1 MNYKIEGNINFYGEL
16 QNKIDNDKDNDK
28 DDNSVCL
35 ITNTK
40 LEDNY
45 ITLECKHKFN
55 YLPLFTELCQQKK
68 YNNLEITNLAI
79 NEIKC
84 PYCREITP
92 YILPFVPLNSWP
104 LLRRG
109 VNCPNKYCMKIHD
122 CEWKPKSGKKKGIIC
137 GKTAY
142 KEHDKILCVHHH
154 RLSKRVYPSVNKD
167 IIVDETWTDKHRA
180 INNKYLVRELKQ
192 LLADHKLTT
201 IGIKR
206 VLVYRVID
214 YNIL

>member
-28 DDNSVCL
+28 DDNSFCL

-55 YLPLFTELCQQKK
+55 YLPLYNELCHQKK
-68 YNNLEITNLAI
+68 YSNLEITNLAI
-79 NEIKC
+79 NETKC

-92 YILPFVPLNSWP
+92 HILPYIPLHKG
-104 LLRRG
+104 LLIRG
-109 VNCPNKYCMKIHD
+109 VNCPNKYCMKIHE
-122 CEWKPKSGKKKGIIC
+122 CEWKPKSGKKKGIMC
-137 GKTAY
+137 GKSAY
-142 KEHDKILCVHHH
+142 KELDKILCLYHHK
-154 RLSKRVYPSVNKD
+154 LSKRVYPPVKND
-167 IIVDETWTDKHRA
+167 IIVDETWTDKHRT

-192 LLADHKLTT
+192 LLKEHKLTT

-206 VLVYRVID
+206 ALVYRVID
-214 YNIL
+214 NHVL